1 MRKTSGEVILD
12 RTAVHRQA
20 IDGDVALAPQRRG
33 RHPRSALEI
42 GMTTQPETPHTDG
55 PEAPAGKQ
63 GYDPRGVE
71 ERWYRFW
78 EDRGLFHAD

>member
-1 MRKTSGEVILD
+1 
-12 RTAVHRQA
+12 
-20 IDGDVALAPQRRG
+20 
-33 RHPRSALEI
+33 
-42 GMTTQPETPHTDG
+42 MTTQPETPHTDG

-78 EDRGLFHAD
+78 EDRGLFHANEQSGAPPYCIVIPPPNVTGSLHMGHALNNTL